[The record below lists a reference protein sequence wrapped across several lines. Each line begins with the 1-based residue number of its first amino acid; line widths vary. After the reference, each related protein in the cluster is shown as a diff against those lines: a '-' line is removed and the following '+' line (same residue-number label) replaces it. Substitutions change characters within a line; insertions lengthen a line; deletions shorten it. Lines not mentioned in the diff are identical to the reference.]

1 MRNPTWLGFYTSI
14 TRRKFRLFGNLSS
27 LRPWAFSTGTILWD
41 GWELKQLATF
51 SKVLHIGLPSQVDNI
66 KSRVHGSP
74 ATLFSE
80 RIFESWRTANI
91 MASGKILNLSLLG
104 LLEATLIIF
113 LRVCMTTNKVLVSLE
128 TPKLRKS

>member
-1 MRNPTWLGFYTSI
+1 
-14 TRRKFRLFGNLSS
+14 
-27 LRPWAFSTGTILWD
+27 
-41 GWELKQLATF
+41 
-51 SKVLHIGLPSQVDNI
+51 
-66 KSRVHGSP
+66 
-74 ATLFSE
+74 
-80 RIFESWRTANI
+80 